1 MTFGLL
7 CAKTA
12 NCHEKVNGY
21 YELSE
26 QITNNNRFNSNYVNA
41 HMAINGLGQW
51 TMDIATC
58 QTTYKQLIT
67 MKTADCCLVWHLYT
81 AVAHD
86 DLAVHF
92 YFLLSLSFL

>member
-1 MTFGLL
+1 MT
-7 CAKTA
+7 
-12 NCHEKVNGY
+12 VNGY

-26 QITNNNRFNSNYVNA
+26 QITNNNRFNSNYVDA
-41 HMAINGLGQW
+41 HIGLGQWTW

-67 MKTADCCLVWHLYT
+67 MKTADCCLAWHLYT

-86 DLAVHF
+86 DLAVYF